1 MDEHVAQSFPPAEAV
16 SPLPV
21 RSKAKPHGALCFAP
35 INADPTD
42 EEKMEA
48 LSLAIRSGTKAGMEV
63 EQILSLATEHVN
75 NNADL
80 ACHVL
85 VQSGIPADAVLSA
98 AMKTGLKAREEVYA
112 TLLEQLLASFANPLE
127 DTQLMEWGRP
137 PKPQYSITEKRS
149 GPRRDPKHPFFLI
162 NMKASAKTAQI
173 SWSMKKY
180 PRYPRDRAWHNPLRV
195 ARLGTGAEGFRVEQ
209 AGQGG
214 QPGAVSSFIDV
225 TYIGWPRPKE
235 GIFEEGS
242 SVPLREVAVIKRLPG
257 GDGISVMSYVHG
269 LGVKLDDILFVLHV
283 PSAAVPLRFT
293 EQSFYVSS
301 NFKEEIPLYAPDDLD
316 FIDINVPVKN
326 LIKKL
331 YRLYLQEE
339 QEKNIEREKHDH
351 QGSEEVMCQQEEEF
365 MLQRHE
371 NEEEKLERLRRRREE
386 SKKHRDLRKEMK
398 EAVHQMKGTARTSEE
413 EEQYEEEY
421 DPMLLP
427 FLFQEECGLVKP
439 LEKLCQSG
447 KRHDGSLVEVMEQ

>member
-1 MDEHVAQSFPPAEAV
+1 
-16 SPLPV
+16 
-21 RSKAKPHGALCFAP
+21 
-35 INADPTD
+35 
-42 EEKMEA
+42 MEA
-48 LSLAIRSGTKAGMEV
+48 LSHAVRSGTEAGMEV
-63 EQILSLATEHVN
+63 EQILSLAANHVN
-75 NNADL
+75 DNADL
-80 ACHVL
+80 ACHAL
-85 VQSGIPADAVLSA
+85 AQSGIPADAVLSA

-112 TLLEQLLASFANPLE
+112 TLLEQLLASFAEPSE
-127 DTQLMEWGRP
+127 DTQLREWGWP
-137 PKPQYSITEKRS
+137 PKPQYSFTEKRS
-149 GPRRDPKHPFFLI
+149 GPRVDPKQPFFLI
-162 NMKASAKTAQI
+162 SMKASAETARI

-214 QPGAVSSFIDV
+214 QPGALSSFIDV
-225 TYIGWPRPKE
+225 TYSGWPRPKE

-269 LGVKLDDILFVLHV
+269 LGVKLDDILLVLHV

-293 EQSFYVSS
+293 EQSFYVSE
-301 NFKEEIPLYAPDDLD
+301 NFEEIPMYAPTGLD
-316 FIDINVPVKN
+316 FIDINAPVKN

-331 YRLYLQEE
+331 YQLYLQEE
-339 QEKNIEREKHDH
+339 QEKNSKPEKQGHR
-351 QGSEEVMCQQEEEF
+351 GSEELVYRQEEEF

-371 NEEEKLERLRRRREE
+371 TEEEKLERLRGRREE

-398 EAVHQMKGTARTSEE
+398 EAVHRIKDAARTSEE
-413 EEQYEEEY
+413 EEHQKEY

-427 FLFQEECGLVKP
+427 FLFQEECGGLVKP
-439 LEKLCQSG
+439 LEELSQSG
-447 KRHDGSLVEVMEQ
+447 KRHDGSLVEVVEQQVSS